1 MKDDLIYTYISAEQ
15 ALELDTC
22 MRHPALELEEL
33 SFVGFISSSDVDL
46 ADLFVRFLRAHLRFP
61 IEEIWDKRTLN
72 MAYRKGDKNT
82 VFVVRCDCFESE
94 ELMTVSYTHLTL
106 PTTER
111 V

>member
-46 ADLFVRFLRAHLRFP
+46 SLIH
-61 IEEIWDKRTLN
+61 I
-72 MAYRKGDKNT
+72 
-82 VFVVRCDCFESE
+82 
-94 ELMTVSYTHLTL
+94 
-106 PTTER
+106 
-111 V
+111 